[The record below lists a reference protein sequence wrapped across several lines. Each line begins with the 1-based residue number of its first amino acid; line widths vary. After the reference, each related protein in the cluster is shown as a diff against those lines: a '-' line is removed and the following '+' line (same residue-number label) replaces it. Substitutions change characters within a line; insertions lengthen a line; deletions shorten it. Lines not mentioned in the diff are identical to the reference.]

1 MGAVE
6 FTDRSDAGR
15 RLAAEL
21 GFLRDSATVVLGLP
35 RGGVPVAFEVAAEL
49 GAPLDVIVVRKL
61 GLPAQPELAMGAIGE
76 GGVRILNEAV
86 VQRAWVTAADLAAAE
101 ERERHELVR
110 QAQEFRAGRSRTDIT
125 GRTALLVDDGI
136 ATGSTARA
144 ACLVARAQGA
154 ARVIM
159 AAPVASPGSP
169 AVLSGSCDEVI
180 CPWMPES
187 FSSVGEWYRD
197 FAPVPDAVVAALLRP
212 RPSG

>member
-1 MGAVE
+1 MQ
-6 FTDRSDAGR
+6 FTDRADAGR

-21 GFLRDSATVVLGLP
+21 GVLRGSGAVVLGLP
-35 RGGVPVAFEVAAEL
+35 RGGVPVASEVAAEL

-86 VQRAWVTAADLAAAE
+86 VQRAWVTAADLMAAE
-101 ERERHELVR
+101 ERERRELGR
-110 QAQEFRAGRSRTDIT
+110 QAELFRAGRPRADVT
-125 GRTALLVDDGI
+125 GRTAVLVDDGI

-154 ARVIM
+154 ARVVM
-159 AAPVASPGSP
+159 AAPVGSP
-169 AVLSGSCDEVI
+169 DSAAALSSACDEVL
-180 CPWMPES
+180 CLWTPES

-197 FAPVPDAVVAALLRP
+197 FAPVPDDAVAALLRP